1 MYGETAQE
9 VYGSVRRSLLV
20 KTPWT
25 KTDKN
30 LFLIELNISC
40 LLAAFCNFT
49 YIQVIYWNNFYTE
62 WKQNYQQDIIVKW
75 HLTLRSIYKIEQ
87 NALFYGVFNAFV
99 WLGWSNSAINPIIYY
114 INREV
119 CICLVPSTFTE
130 IWEIPGIFKQA
141 KRIRSTVKRLKSKS
155 RKMSRIMVRSK
166 SDTDQRQETKT
177 FNDK

>member
-1 MYGETAQE
+1 MYGKAAKK
-9 VYGSVRRSLLV
+9 VYGSVRCSLLV
-20 KTPWT
+20 KTSWAT
-25 KTDKN
+25 IDKN
-30 LFLIELNISC
+30 LLFIELNISC

-119 CICLVPSTFTE
+119 CYRHVLYVSDLRN
-130 IWEIPGIFKQA
+130 IFKQA

-155 RKMSRIMVRSK
+155 RKMSRILVRSK
-166 SDTDQRQETKT
+166 SDQACSDIVSNTAVK
-177 FNDK
+177 